1 MPNLNQLIIA
11 DMLADGTLDDHLTEL
26 RTEHRRRRD
35 AMIGALER
43 HGAAG
48 KLQWAVPDGGL
59 YLWCR
64 LAGRQKASQVQAQ
77 ARAES
82 IAFVQGEHFYVDQAG
97 ERELRICYSCVPP
110 NRADDIAR
118 RLMRAISATRRD
130 IQPVSPMVAI
140 V

>member
-1 MPNLNQLIIA
+1 MIA
-11 DMLADGTLDDHLTEL
+11 
-26 RTEHRRRRD
+26 
-35 AMIGALER
+35 ALER
-43 HGAAG
+43 HGSAG

-77 ARAES
+77 ARAEA
-82 IAFVQGEHFYVDQAG
+82 IAFVRGEHFYVDQAG
-97 ERELRICYSCVPP
+97 ERELRICFSCVPP

-118 RLMRAISATRRD
+118 RLMRAVSGAKPEL
-130 IQPVSPMVAI
+130 QPSSPLVAI